1 MAFSTTDYEAQ
12 SWLDKVTASTARIEE
27 TADLFYLTQQ
37 FDQHMALLGN
47 DEEARA
53 SFLEWFAEIYE
64 LDFQD
69 EQVVFMFSE
78 NSEFWGQA

>member
-78 NSEFWGQA
+78 NSEFWGRA

>member
-1 MAFSTTDYEAQ
+1 MAFSTSELQVQ
-12 SWLDKVTASTARIEE
+12 SWLDKVTASAAHIEE

-37 FDQHMALLGN
+37 FDKHMSLLGN

-53 SFLEWFAEIYE
+53 SFLEWFAETYE
-64 LDFQD
+64 LDLQD

-78 NSEFWGQA
+78 NSEFWGAN